1 MKRRFNAWRR
11 QLQSRARSLL
21 YRYHGMA
28 PPAKVCAADDWI
40 VWRPTL
46 GSINPLDPPE
56 WVSVPARQVIGSQDE
71 LSRYLQNLP
80 AAQTAAAERTILG
93 HADYALAEGRMI
105 HMKSP
110 YVFGRE
116 VAVVTSEGEYN
127 LEDLGTLRFANAS
140 SADAASYAGYLP
152 RPQKLPGSL
161 GVLAFGACSGNY
173 YHFLIDCLPKL
184 RHLEMADAKIDRY
197 YAPYRY
203 EFNRQFFK
211 LWGIPASRIVP
222 ARELSHVTAEDV
234 YVPQPLELPRP
245 ADMRYLFE
253 TMARQ
258 PWSQLDGNPQ
268 RRIYISR
275 ASAKFR
281 QVLNEPEVISTLARQ
296 GFQAV
301 QLEGMPLI
309 EQIKLFQQAAIIV
322 APHGAGLANMVFAPP
337 GATVV
342 EIGTVHR
349 PLPFFQRLSAVCGHR
364 FAWFVA
370 HSEKLSEGEA
380 NVKVDVRQLETD
392 IETMLQPS
400 SSVAPVRIMA

>member
-1 MKRRFNAWRR
+1 M
-11 QLQSRARSLL
+11 SRVRALL
-21 YRYHGMA
+21 FRYQGMA

-46 GSINPLDPPE
+46 GSIKPLDPPE
-56 WVSVPARQVIGSQDE
+56 WISVPARQVFGSQDE
-71 LSRYLQNLP
+71 IAGHLSALP
-80 AAQTAAAERTILG
+80 ETTRTEFERLLFG
-93 HADYALAEGRMI
+93 HADYTVDEGRMI

-110 YVFGRE
+110 YVFGRN
-116 VAVVTSEGEYN
+116 VAVITSEGEYN

-140 SADAASYAGYLP
+140 PPDAANYVGHLP
-152 RPQKLPGSL
+152 RPRKLSGSL

-184 RHLEMADAKIDRY
+184 RHLEMAGARIDRY
-197 YAPYRY
+197 YAPFRY
-203 EFNRQFFK
+203 DFNRQLFK

-258 PWSQLDGNPQ
+258 PWNQLDGKPQ

-275 ASAKFR
+275 ASARFR
-281 QVLNEPEVISTLARQ
+281 RVINEAEVVTTLARQ

-301 QLEGMPLI
+301 QLEGMPLVD
-309 EQIKLFQQAAIIV
+309 QIKLFQQAAIIV
-322 APHGAGLANMVFAPP
+322 APHGAGLANMVFSPP

-370 HSEKLSEGEA
+370 RSEKLSEGEA
-380 NVKVDVRQLETD
+380 NLNVDVRQLETD
-392 IETMLQPS
+392 IEALLQPAS
-400 SSVAPVRIMA
+400 VVAPYRSAA